1 MFLVSETESAKGSK
15 DCLPQL
21 DMEVHSYYK
30 SRGIVR
36 SSCAFDDSSCKPKSS
51 ASAGEEEG
59 LSRFKQF
66 YKGRVWRGLGVEMFF
81 FLHNKFP
88 FQSYL
93 LIICPVFIN
102 IEIQSWLIFF
112 FSIPITLSCCCYG
125 EGSKGKNQSCII
137 SRTLYFSESESVFD
151 CWMLLYSCKV

>member
-102 IEIQSWLIFF
+102 IEIQS
-112 FSIPITLSCCCYG
+112 
-125 EGSKGKNQSCII
+125 
-137 SRTLYFSESESVFD
+137 
-151 CWMLLYSCKV
+151 